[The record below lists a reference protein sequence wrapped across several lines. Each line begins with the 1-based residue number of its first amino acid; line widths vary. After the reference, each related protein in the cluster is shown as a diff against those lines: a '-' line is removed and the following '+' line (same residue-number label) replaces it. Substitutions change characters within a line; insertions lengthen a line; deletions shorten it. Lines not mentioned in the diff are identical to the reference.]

1 MITSVD
7 SSAKSNYSGFTVG
20 VVRVTAGLDLS
31 CGGSAAE
38 KKTEMDSLTDAGF
51 VGRKQLMCDHGAYC

>member
-38 KKTEMDSLTDAGF
+38 KTEMDSLTDAGF
-51 VGRKQLMCDHGAYC
+51 VKRKQPKCDHGAYC